1 MPPLGRSKGL
11 INDLLHLGFYIPG
24 DFMTVSGKGWTEKS
38 AGEGPETPEFFQG
51 QSSHTEAEA
60 AEGPGVL
67 IPLKYGQEVSQHP
80 IKGGPAIA

>member
-1 MPPLGRSKGL
+1 MPPLGRSKEL

-24 DFMTVSGKGWTEKS
+24 DFMAISGKGWTVKP
-38 AGEGPETPEFFQG
+38 AVEGPETPEFFQG

-67 IPLKYGQEVSQHP
+67 IPLKYGQVVSQHP
-80 IKGGPAIA
+80 IKGGSVIV